1 MTKNIGIYS
10 GTFDPVHTGHIAF
23 GNATREACRLDSVVF
38 IPEQSPRHKSEVTG
52 IHHRKAMLEQAT
64 AHHVGLKVALL
75 TTSRFT
81 VSETFPEL
89 QQLFDNA
96 HLTFL
101 IGSDVVRTLP
111 RHWEG
116 IELLLPIVSF
126 AVGMRSG
133 DTPEEVETLMKQVEM
148 IHHHTIQ
155 YTLIPPTPNAE
166 ISSSIIRRGSGSDA
180 GHIAASTEAY
190 IQQNSLYIQK

>member
-1 MTKNIGIYS
+1 MAKNIGIYS
-10 GTFDPVHTGHIAF
+10 GTFDPVHAGHVAF
-23 GNATREACRLDSVVF
+23 GTATREMCRLDSVVF

-52 IHHRKAMLEQAT
+52 IHHRIAMLEQAT
-64 AHHVGLKVALL
+64 ADHVGLSV
-75 TTSRFT
+75 TSLQTPRFT

-89 QQLFDNA
+89 QHLFSNA

-101 IGSDVVRTLP
+101 IGSDVVQALP

-133 DTPEEVETLMKQVEM
+133 DTPEEVKTLMKQVEM
-148 IHHHTIQ
+148 IHHHAVE

-166 ISSSIIRRGSGSDA
+166 SSSSTIRRGSGA